1 MRMQS
6 RGRGGVTTAAL
17 VLSGAALL
25 SFLSRTFLDYRFVYA
40 EMGVDAGGLGWATV
54 FNLLFYA
61 VWIGALVAASHRM
74 RLAMWLLLGY
84 AILLV
89 AFGIYTMTVLCPTPC
104 RTGWPVGEVSIWS
117 NLILGVLAGAAVA
130 LSLRRSRQPGP

>member
-1 MRMQS
+1 MSMES
-6 RGRGGVTTAAL
+6 RGRGRVAAAAL

-40 EMGVDAGGLGWATV
+40 ELGVDGGALGWATV

-61 VWIGALVAASHRM
+61 VWIGALVAASHGV
-74 RLAMWLLLGY
+74 RLAMWMLLGY

-89 AFGIYTMTVLCPTPC
+89 AFGIYTVTVLCPTPC
-104 RTGWPVGEVSIWS
+104 RTGWPVGEISIWS
-117 NLILGVLAGAAVA
+117 NLLMGVLAGAAVA
-130 LSLRRSRQPGP
+130 LNLRRTRPPAA